1 MISPPMS
8 PEEQLYMMQM
18 HEETLREMYK
28 PPSSKDQEVSQQFAV
43 NNSQVQSSSD
53 L

>member
-18 HEETLREMYK
+18 HEETLRKMQSE
-28 PPSSKDQEVSQQFAV
+28 PSRKDQEVSKQFAI
-43 NNSQVQSSSD
+43 NNWQVQSSFD

>member
-8 PEEQLYMMQM
+8 PEEQLYMMQI
-18 HEETLREMYK
+18 HEETLKKMQSE
-28 PPSSKDQEVSQQFAV
+28 PSCKDREVSKQFAV
-43 NNSQVQSSSD
+43 NNWQVKSSFD

>member
-18 HEETLREMYK
+18 HEEMLRERHSA
-28 PPSSKDQEVSQQFAV
+28 PSSKDQEVSQQLAV
-43 NNSQVQSSSD
+43 NNLQV
-53 L
+53 